1 MRLKGQLPQQPV
13 LRHYYHHHDEHHD
26 FDEHN
31 LDDAY
36 VHTEWQHPLH
46 RGHSVL

>member
-1 MRLKGQLPQQPV
+1 

-26 FDEHN
+26 FDDEHFDEHN

-36 VHTEWQHPLH
+36 VHTEWRNLQH
-46 RGHSVL
+46 RWDSVL